1 MFGGVWLGFLLIV
14 SVFVT
19 KNRSSYSGTV
29 IPKILSTNQSY
40 EVLKGSTYILEC
52 KVENLGKFVVL
63 WRKGDRILSAGKLL
77 VRKDG
82 KVKVTDQYDLKL
94 SDVDESDAGEY
105 VCEVDVYGKTKE
117 VHHLLKVL
125 VSPEIHSW
133 ERTVEVSAGDDLT
146 IICDATGNPPPKITW
161 RKQQDGKVII
171 PEEKGRKVVLKNVS
185 RRDDGFYIC
194 TADNQVMK
202 SVEKITKITVQYP
215 PEIKI
220 EEVWLQNGKTF
231 EVQLICHVI
240 SYPASTVTWFF
251 NENTRLST
259 SDEIVITDHTPKSV
273 MKIEKLYEKNFGKYK
288 CKARNSLGK
297 AENSIELTGKPRPPI
312 FSEDQREILSSMK
325 ELNITWFTDSIA
337 PIHQYILQY
346 RKSQTGVITKIPS
359 SHSASSPSSWSES
372 IIPVEVPTTSLTTFS
387 SYILKNLDNETVY
400 DVRVKALNSFGSSQF
415 SKVFNFYVKTS
426 VVSDSHVVA
435 PQSLLTVTK
444 EVESGSS
451 IIFLHSTYVLLLMF
465 TLRNNS

>member
-19 KNRSSYSGTV
+19 KNGSSYSGTV

-215 PEIKI
+215 PELKI

-259 SDEIVITDHTPKSV
+259 SDEIVITDYTPKSV

-297 AENSIELTGKPRPPI
+297 AEDSIELTGKPRPPI

-346 RKSQTGVITKIPS
+346 RKSQTGVILS
-359 SHSASSPSSWSES
+359 SYSSSKASSSSWSES
-372 IIPVEVPTTSLTTFS
+372 IIPVEVPNTSLTSFS

-426 VVSDSHVVA
+426 AGSVSSEVS
-435 PQSLLTVTK
+435 PQSLLTDSK
-444 EVESGSS
+444 EVNSCSRTS
-451 IIFLHSTYVLLLMF
+451 CCSTLVISVILLL
-465 TLRNNS
+465 LARNRG